1 MYNVEEAYTATIK
14 ESGAVFKKLRNYVD
28 VQMKKVIAK
37 GNFSLDLKLRTAD
50 YPLRDI
56 MRLTDFLKYLGY
68 KVKSY
73 NLTNETILVMI
84 QWTEAEVKNY
94 LDNQ

>member
-1 MYNVEEAYTATIK
+1 VYNVEEAYVATIK
-14 ESGAVFKKLRNYVD
+14 ESGAVFKKLRSYVD
-28 VQMKKVIAK
+28 TQMKKVIAK
-37 GNFSLDLKLRTAD
+37 GNFSLELRLRTVD

-56 MRLTDFLKYLGY
+56 MRLIEFLKYLGY
-68 KVKSY
+68 KVESY
-73 NLTNETILVMI
+73 DLTNETILISV

>member
-28 VQMKKVIAK
+28 VQIKKVIAT
-37 GNFSLDLKLRTAD
+37 GNFSLELRLRTTD

-56 MRLTDFLKYLGY
+56 MRLIDFLKYLGY
-68 KVKSY
+68 KVESY
-73 NLTNETILVMI
+73 DLTNETILVGV